1 MNRKLAT
8 FAIGAAAAASLSA
21 KGLLLVLPANENLI
35 NLGFDLMRLEPAGAV
50 EMACYGGTDEVKTL
64 EVFDRHQGRWLVTPQ
79 TSWINGSIRGAQN
92 DALVIVGDTQASADL
107 LDTASWANNILTPDG
122 HSFHEVVNAVHS
134 VMPLSKKQWKM
145 LEKGYGITMRE
156 IKVPSRYDRYTRYER
171 GERGNA
177 AVSVPVQPTELPP
190 EVELKPTE
198 VIVTTP
204 IPAVEAAPAVVETP
218 VAEPAPAVVEAPAVE
233 SAPAVEVAPVV
244 IETPVVEPAPA
255 VEVAPAVAPAP
266 AIEVTPAVEPAPAV
280 EVAPVEVAPV
290 EVAPVAVEAP
300 AVETAPA
307 VVPASTAIESAA
319 VAAPIPPVEAASD
332 DVRFTVREALD
343 KAKAEVEGVRSEAAP
358 SLAIAAPEI
367 DLDVPA
373 PPAPAVPEAPVAPQ
387 VAVPV
392 VPEMPAIPAS
402 ANAQ

>member
-64 EVFDRHQGRWLVTPQ
+64 EVFDRHQGRWLATAQ

-156 IKVPSRYDRYTRYER
+156 IKAPSRYDRYTRYER

-204 IPAVEAAPAVVETP
+204 IPAVDAAPAVVETP
-218 VAEPAPAVVEAPAVE
+218 VADPAPVVVEAPAVE

-255 VEVAPAVAPAP
+255 VEVAP
-266 AIEVTPAVEPAPAV
+266 
-280 EVAPVEVAPV
+280 V

-307 VVPASTAIESAA
+307 VAPVSTAFESAA
-319 VAAPIPPVEAASD
+319 VAAPIPQAEAASD

-343 KAKAEVEGVRSEAAP
+343 KAKAEVEGVRTEAAP
-358 SLAIAAPEI
+358 ALAIAAPEI

-373 PPAPAVPEAPVAPQ
+373 PPAPAVSEVPVAPQ

>member
-35 NLGFDLMRLEPAGAV
+35 NLGFDLMRLEPAGAI

-64 EVFDRHQGRWLVTPQ
+64 EVFDRHQGRWLATAQ

-134 VMPLSKKQWKM
+134 VMPLSKKQWKR

-156 IKVPSRYDRYTRYER
+156 IKAPSRYDRYTRYER

-177 AVSVPVQPTELPP
+177 AVSVPVQPTELSP
-190 EVELKPTE
+190 EVELRPTE

-204 IPAVEAAPAVVETP
+204 IPAAEAVPAVVKTP

-233 SAPAVEVAPVV
+233 AAPAVAEAPVAEPAPAV
-244 IETPVVEPAPA
+244 VEAPAVEPAPA
-255 VEVAPAVAPAP
+255 AEVAPAVIEAPVA
-266 AIEVTPAVEPAPAV
+266 EPAPAV
-280 EVAPVEVAPV
+280 EVAPVEP
-290 EVAPVAVEAP
+290 APVAVEAP
-300 AVETAPA
+300 AVEPAPA
-307 VVPASTAIESAA
+307 VAPVSTAIESAA
-319 VAAPIPPVEAASD
+319 VAAPIPQAEAASA

-343 KAKAEVEGVRSEAAP
+343 KAKAEVEGVRTDAAP
-358 SLAIAAPEI
+358 ALAIAAPEI

-373 PPAPAVPEAPVAPQ
+373 P
-387 VAVPV
+387 
-392 VPEMPAIPAS
+392 
-402 ANAQ
+402 

>member
-64 EVFDRHQGRWLVTPQ
+64 EVFDRHQGRWLATAQ

-156 IKVPSRYDRYTRYER
+156 IKAPSRYDRYTRYER

-204 IPAVEAAPAVVETP
+204 IPAVDAAPAVVETP
-218 VAEPAPAVVEAPAVE
+218 VADPAPVVVEAPAVE

-255 VEVAPAVAPAP
+255 VEVAPAVEPAP
-266 AIEVTPAVEPAPAV
+266 AVEVTPAVEPAPA
-280 EVAPVEVAPV
+280 VEVAPV

-307 VVPASTAIESAA
+307 VAPVSTAFESAA
-319 VAAPIPPVEAASD
+319 VAAPIPQAEAASD

-343 KAKAEVEGVRSEAAP
+343 KAKAEVEGVRTEAAP
-358 SLAIAAPEI
+358 ALAIAAPEI

-373 PPAPAVPEAPVAPQ
+373 PPAPAVSEVPVAPQ

>member
-64 EVFDRHQGRWLVTPQ
+64 EVFDRHQGRWLATAQ

-134 VMPLSKKQWKM
+134 VMPLSKKQWKA

-156 IKVPSRYDRYTRYER
+156 IKAPSRYDRYTRYER
-171 GERGNA
+171 GERGERADA

-190 EVELKPTE
+190 EVELRPTE

-204 IPAVEAAPAVVETP
+204 IPAAEAAPAVVETP
-218 VAEPAPAVVEAPAVE
+218 VADPAPVVVEAPAIE

-255 VEVAPAVAPAP
+255 VEVAPAIAPAP
-266 AIEVTPAVEPAPAV
+266 A
-280 EVAPVEVAPV
+280 VEVAPV

-300 AVETAPA
+300 VVETAPA
-307 VVPASTAIESAA
+307 VAPVATAIESAA
-319 VAAPIPPVEAASD
+319 VAAPIPPAEAASA

-343 KAKAEVEGVRSEAAP
+343 KAKAEVEGVRTDAAP
-358 SLAIAAPEI
+358 ALAIAAPEI

-373 PPAPAVPEAPVAPQ
+373 PPAPAVPEVPVAPR

>member
-64 EVFDRHQGRWLVTPQ
+64 EVFDRHQGRWLATAQ

-92 DALVIVGDTQASADL
+92 DALVIVGDSQASADL

-244 IETPVVEPAPA
+244 IETPVAEPAPA
-255 VEVAPAVAPAP
+255 VEVAPAPAV
-266 AIEVTPAVEPAPAV
+266 EVTPAVESAPAV
-280 EVAPVEVAPV
+280 EVTPV

-307 VVPASTAIESAA
+307 VAPVSTAIESAA
-319 VAAPIPPVEAASD
+319 EAAPIPQAEAASA

-343 KAKAEVEGVRSEAAP
+343 KAKAEVEGVRTEAAP
-358 SLAIAAPEI
+358 ALAIAAPEI

-373 PPAPAVPEAPVAPQ
+373 PPAPAVPEVPVAPQ

>member
-64 EVFDRHQGRWLVTPQ
+64 EVFDRHQGRWLATAQ

-134 VMPLSKKQWKM
+134 VMPLSKKQWKT

-156 IKVPSRYDRYTRYER
+156 IKAPSRYDRYTRYER

-190 EVELKPTE
+190 EVELRPTE

-204 IPAVEAAPAVVETP
+204 IPAVEATPAVVETP
-218 VAEPAPAVVEAPAVE
+218 VADPAPVVVEAPAIE

-266 AIEVTPAVEPAPAV
+266 AV
-280 EVAPVEVAPV
+280 EVAPVEVAPM
-290 EVAPVAVEAP
+290 AVEAP

-307 VVPASTAIESAA
+307 VAPVSTAIESAA
-319 VAAPIPPVEAASD
+319 EAAPIPQAEAASD

-343 KAKAEVEGVRSEAAP
+343 KAKAEVEGVRTEAAP
-358 SLAIAAPEI
+358 ALAIAAPEI

-373 PPAPAVPEAPVAPQ
+373 PPAPAVPEVPVAPQ

>member
-35 NLGFDLMRLEPAGAV
+35 NLGFDLMRLEPAGAI

-64 EVFDRHQGRWLVTPQ
+64 EVFDRHQGRWLATAQ

-134 VMPLSKKQWKM
+134 VMPLSKKQWKT

-156 IKVPSRYDRYTRYER
+156 IKAPSRYDRYTRYER

-177 AVSVPVQPTELPP
+177 AVSVPVQPTELSP
-190 EVELKPTE
+190 EVELRPTE

-204 IPAVEAAPAVVETP
+204 IPAAEAVPAVVKTP

-233 SAPAVEVAPVV
+233 AAPAVAEAPVAEPAPAV
-244 IETPVVEPAPA
+244 VEAPAVEPAPA
-255 VEVAPAVAPAP
+255 AEVAPAVIEAPVA
-266 AIEVTPAVEPAPAV
+266 EPAPAV
-280 EVAPVEVAPV
+280 EVAPVEP
-290 EVAPVAVEAP
+290 APVAVEAP
-300 AVETAPA
+300 AVEPAPA
-307 VVPASTAIESAA
+307 VAPVSTAIESAA
-319 VAAPIPPVEAASD
+319 VAAPIPQAEAASA

-343 KAKAEVEGVRSEAAP
+343 KAKAEVEGVRTDAAP
-358 SLAIAAPEI
+358 ALAIAAPEI

-373 PPAPAVPEAPVAPQ
+373 PPAPAVPEVPVAPQ

>member
-50 EMACYGGTDEVKTL
+50 EMACYGGIDEVKTL
-64 EVFDRHQGRWLVTPQ
+64 EVFDRHQGRWLATAQ

-156 IKVPSRYDRYTRYER
+156 IKAPSRYDRYTRYER

-218 VAEPAPAVVEAPAVE
+218 VADPAPAVVEAPAVE

-255 VEVAPAVAPAP
+255 VEVAS
-266 AIEVTPAVEPAPAV
+266 AV

-307 VVPASTAIESAA
+307 VAPVATAIESAA
-319 VAAPIPPVEAASD
+319 VAAPVPQAEAASD

-343 KAKAEVEGVRSEAAP
+343 KANAEVEGVRTEAAP
-358 SLAIAAPEI
+358 ALAIAAPEI

-373 PPAPAVPEAPVAPQ
+373 PPAPAVPEVPVAPQ

>member
-50 EMACYGGTDEVKTL
+50 EMACYGGIDEVKTL
-64 EVFDRHQGRWLVTPQ
+64 EVFDRHQGRWLATAQ

-156 IKVPSRYDRYTRYER
+156 IKAPSRYDRYTRYER

-218 VAEPAPAVVEAPAVE
+218 VADPAPAVVEAPAVE

-255 VEVAPAVAPAP
+255 VEVAS
-266 AIEVTPAVEPAPAV
+266 AV

-307 VVPASTAIESAA
+307 VAPVATAIESAA
-319 VAAPIPPVEAASD
+319 VAAPVPQAEAASD

-343 KAKAEVEGVRSEAAP
+343 KAKAEVEGVRTEAAP
-358 SLAIAAPEI
+358 ALAIAAPEI

-373 PPAPAVPEAPVAPQ
+373 PPAPAVPEVPVAPQ